1 MVPWRFD
8 ISRAQDAMFD
18 SPHKNDKC
26 NVYIPNGEPGRQHIR
41 WVGRVNFQKLDQQ
54 TALPKELTKN
64 PIPKVVLQM
73 ILLFPRVGFVG
84 SVEGVDIKETN
95 TRSCDG
101 FFVGILNA
109 GAAITIFV
117 YTLTTAITP
126 LFNVWRLGPTDRC
139 WENHT
144 ISNWGFFKYVNTGPI
159 EKCEYRTM
167 PKYHPPYLFYFWIF
181 QVFIGSFDGSK

>member
-26 NVYIPNGEPGRQHIR
+26 NVYIPSGEPGRQHIR

-84 SVEGVDIKETN
+84 SVEGVDIKETK

-101 FFVGILNA
+101 FFVGHLERRRRYHHLRLYLDDGHHA
-109 GAAITIFV
+109 TLQCMAIRTDG
-117 YTLTTAITP
+117 P
-126 LFNVWRLGPTDRC
+126 MLGESHDLKLGVFQ
-139 WENHT
+139 
-144 ISNWGFFKYVNTGPI
+144 I
-159 EKCEYRTM
+159 CEYRTN
-167 PKYHPPYLFYFWIF
+167 
-181 QVFIGSFDGSK
+181 